1 MNQNKFVFGR
11 QEVEYL
17 GFNLKKD
24 GVEPGDELLRSILNF
39 PRPEN
44 ISGIRSW
51 FGLVEQ
57 VTWAFSKTEVMAPF
71 RKLLSPKSDFVWTQE
86 LNDCFETS
94 KREILRAVKD
104 GIKSFDTNLPT
115 VLSTDWS
122 KNGIGFCLL
131 QKICFC
137 KGPISPVCCKN
148 GWQITLC
155 NSRFTR
161 ETEKN
166 YSPVEGEFL
175 SVC

>member
-1 MNQNKFVFGR
+1 MNRNKFVFGR

-71 RKLLSPKSDFVWTQE
+71 RKLLSPKSEFVWTQE

-94 KREILRAVKD
+94 KREILPAVKN

-115 VLSTDWS
+115 VLSTD
-122 KNGIGFCLL
+122 
-131 QKICFC
+131 
-137 KGPISPVCCKN
+137 
-148 GWQITLC
+148 
-155 NSRFTR
+155 
-161 ETEKN
+161 
-166 YSPVEGEFL
+166 
-175 SVC
+175 

>member
-1 MNQNKFVFGR
+1 MNRNKFVFGK
-11 QEVEYL
+11 QEIEYL
-17 GFNLKKD
+17 GFQLKKD
-24 GVEPGDELLRSILNF
+24 GVEPGDELLKSILNF

-71 RKLLSPKSDFVWTQE
+71 RKLLSPKSNFVWTQE
-86 LNDCFETS
+86 LNDCFEAS
-94 KREILRAVKD
+94 KREILRAVEN

-131 QKICFC
+131 QKVCFC

-148 GWQITLC
+148 GW
-155 NSRFTR
+155 
-161 ETEKN
+161 
-166 YSPVEGEFL
+166 
-175 SVC
+175 